1 MDCLFCKIV
10 NKEIP
15 SRIITETEN
24 SIAFLDAFPVS
35 RGHTLVIPKNH
46 YEKVQDMTD
55 IDNNDL
61 FDTVHKVISKVD
73 KLTGSTLLAIHNGKD
88 SGQEIPHV
96 HVHLIPRDPAD
107 QAGPVHSMFKDR
119 PKLSDD
125 ELDQIYA
132 KIKSSLIIGEIFFL
146 SRFSFVNIN
155 CMCWTCFCGIHY
167 FFL

>member
-96 HVHLIPRDPAD
+96 HVHLIPRQSSD

-132 KIKSSLIIGEIFFL
+132 KIKSS
-146 SRFSFVNIN
+146 
-155 CMCWTCFCGIHY
+155 
-167 FFL
+167 

>member
-1 MDCLFCKIV
+1 MDCIFCKIA

-15 SRIITETEN
+15 SNVIAETEN

-96 HVHLIPRDPAD
+96 HVHLIPRELDD

-119 PKLSDD
+119 PKLSDE
-125 ELDQIYA
+125 ELEQLCA
-132 KIKSSLIIGEIFFL
+132 KIKSS
-146 SRFSFVNIN
+146 
-155 CMCWTCFCGIHY
+155 
-167 FFL
+167 

>member
-1 MDCLFCKIV
+1 MDCIFCKIA

-15 SRIITETEN
+15 SRIISETEN

-96 HVHLIPRDPAD
+96 HVHLIPRELDD

-119 PKLSDD
+119 PKLSDE
-125 ELDQIYA
+125 ELEQLCA
-132 KIKSSLIIGEIFFL
+132 KIKSS
-146 SRFSFVNIN
+146 
-155 CMCWTCFCGIHY
+155 
-167 FFL
+167 